1 MKKKDYK
8 DLKIKTTGDLA
19 KKVKELRREITEKNI
34 ELKMGKTKN
43 VHEVN
48 TLRKDVAK
56 ILTIMKIKS
65 FEKENTKSEVKEK

>member
-8 DLKIKTTGDLA
+8 DLKIKTIGDLA
-19 KKVKELRREITEKNI
+19 KKVKELRREITEKHI

-48 TLRKDVAK
+48 LLRKDVAK
-56 ILTIMKIKS
+56 MLTIMKIKS
-65 FEKENTKSEVKEK
+65 FEKANIKSEGKEK

>member
-8 DLKIKTTGDLA
+8 DIKIKTIGDLV

-43 VHEVN
+43 VHEAN

-56 ILTIMKIKS
+56 ILTIIKIKS
-65 FEKENTKSEVKEK
+65 FEKENTKSEGKEK